1 MARVDLMGSIR
12 NKEKYSRTKQR
23 AVLSWTLKGGFEF
36 TGRSLRKLVRC
47 SGQKKRPE
55 SLGRILKVGWN
66 THGVRV

>member
-23 AVLSWTLKGGFEF
+23 ALSLTLKGGFEF
-36 TGRSLRKLVRC
+36 TGRSLRKLLRC

-55 SLGRILKVGWN
+55 SLGRILKVGWS